1 MKTSLIFNNFQ
12 KVKLNLLNYSEK
24 EVEVTN
30 SSKRK
35 GGGVIMTLVLYIE
48 ASRRQRQE
56 WLYLPVGEECPNRE
70 VESSVENGP

>member
-35 GGGVIMTLVLYIE
+35 GGGFIMTLVLNIE

-56 WLYLPVGEECPNRE
+56 WL
-70 VESSVENGP
+70 

>member
-1 MKTSLIFNNFQ
+1 MKTSLMFNNVQ

-35 GGGVIMTLVLYIE
+35 GGGVHNDIGPLY
-48 ASRRQRQE
+48 R
-56 WLYLPVGEECPNRE
+56 G
-70 VESSVENGP
+70 

>member
-1 MKTSLIFNNFQ
+1 MKTSSIFINVQ

-35 GGGVIMTLVLYIE
+35 GWGGVIMILVLNIE
-48 ASRRQRQE
+48 ASRGQRQE
-56 WLYLPVGEECPNRE
+56 WL
-70 VESSVENGP
+70 

>member
-35 GGGVIMTLVLYIE
+35 GWGGHNDIGPLY
-48 ASRRQRQE
+48 R
-56 WLYLPVGEECPNRE
+56 G
-70 VESSVENGP
+70 

>member
-35 GGGVIMTLVLYIE
+35 GGGVIMTLVLNIE

-56 WLYLPVGEECPNRE
+56 WL
-70 VESSVENGP
+70 

>member
-35 GGGVIMTLVLYIE
+35 GWGVIMILVLSIE
-48 ASRRQRQE
+48 ASRGQRQE
-56 WLYLPVGEECPNRE
+56 WL
-70 VESSVENGP
+70 

>member
-1 MKTSLIFNNFQ
+1 MKTSSIFNNVQ

-35 GGGVIMTLVLYIE
+35 GWGGGGFIMTLVLYIE

-56 WLYLPVGEECPNRE
+56 WL
-70 VESSVENGP
+70 

>member
-35 GGGVIMTLVLYIE
+35 GGFHNDIGPLY
-48 ASRRQRQE
+48 R
-56 WLYLPVGEECPNRE
+56 G
-70 VESSVENGP
+70 

>member
-1 MKTSLIFNNFQ
+1 MKTSSIFNNVQ

-35 GGGVIMTLVLYIE
+35 GGGHNDI
-48 ASRRQRQE
+48 
-56 WLYLPVGEECPNRE
+56 
-70 VESSVENGP
+70 GP

>member
-1 MKTSLIFNNFQ
+1 MKTSSIFNNVQ

-35 GGGVIMTLVLYIE
+35 GGGHNDIGPLY
-48 ASRRQRQE
+48 R
-56 WLYLPVGEECPNRE
+56 G
-70 VESSVENGP
+70 

>member
-35 GGGVIMTLVLYIE
+35 GGVIMILVLYIE

-56 WLYLPVGEECPNRE
+56 WL
-70 VESSVENGP
+70 

>member
-1 MKTSLIFNNFQ
+1 MKTSSIFNNVQ

-35 GGGVIMTLVLYIE
+35 GWGGGHNDIGPLY
-48 ASRRQRQE
+48 R
-56 WLYLPVGEECPNRE
+56 G
-70 VESSVENGP
+70 

>member
-1 MKTSLIFNNFQ
+1 MKTSSIFKNVQ

-35 GGGVIMTLVLYIE
+35 GGGFIMTLVLYIE
-48 ASRRQRQE
+48 ASRGQRQE
-56 WLYLPVGEECPNRE
+56 WLLGQ
-70 VESSVENGP
+70 S

>member
-1 MKTSLIFNNFQ
+1 MKTSSIFNNIQ

-35 GGGVIMTLVLYIE
+35 GWGGCHNDI
-48 ASRRQRQE
+48 
-56 WLYLPVGEECPNRE
+56 
-70 VESSVENGP
+70 GP

>member
-1 MKTSLIFNNFQ
+1 MKTSSIFKNVQ

-35 GGGVIMTLVLYIE
+35 GGVHNDIGPLY
-48 ASRRQRQE
+48 R
-56 WLYLPVGEECPNRE
+56 G
-70 VESSVENGP
+70 